1 MNVLVPGD
9 ATADPFAGGLLR
21 AASFWELITR
31 RAQASGGQVMLLNEH
46 DGRVSFAGFRDR
58 AERVAAALDKSG
70 IGPGTRVAW
79 QLPTRISTALVMA
92 ALARLGA
99 VQAPIIPIY
108 GERETAAAV
117 EAAAAEVILVPGF
130 WRGTDFAEKARGL
143 PSAPRVVVVGEHAPE
158 ADAAGALWPPAAEA
172 EWVYFTSGSSG
183 LPKGARHADR
193 SLLAA
198 AHGFTLRGRIGERPD
213 DVGSV
218 PFPIAHVGGI
228 QYLMSMLMSGFPAVL
243 VEAFDPAATAEVF
256 RRHRVTMTG
265 GSTVFYSALLAQ
277 QRALGP
283 GVRLVPSLRL
293 LTGGGAPCPPALFW
307 AVRAELGAVVAHDYG
322 MTEVPMI
329 CVASPADTDE
339 QLAESDG
346 APIAGIR
353 VRIAEAGAVLPA
365 GQDGEIQVQGTAV
378 FQGYTDP
385 MQTEAAFTQDGWFCT
400 GDRGHLRPDGHVEVT
415 GRIKDLIIR
424 KGEKIAPLELETL
437 LAEHPAV
444 AEVAV
449 IGLPDDERGERVCA
463 VLTVRGGARPPGLA
477 DISGFLR
484 NAGIMPQKLPE
495 QVEIVDQMPVSGLGK
510 IAKNALQQRFSRP

>member
-1 MNVLVPGD
+1 MNEVPGD
-9 ATADPFAGGLLR
+9 AAPDPFAGQLLQ
-21 AASFWELITR
+21 AGSFWELITR
-31 RAQASGGQVMLLNEH
+31 RAQLSGRQVMLLDEH
-46 DGRVSFAGFRDR
+46 DRRVSFAGFLDR
-58 AERVAAALDKSG
+58 AERAAAALSARG

-99 VQAPIIPIY
+99 VQAPIVPIF

-117 EAAAAEVILVPGF
+117 QAAAAEVILVPGA
-130 WRGTDFAEKARGL
+130 WRGTDYAEMARGL
-143 PSAPRVVVVGEHAPE
+143 PSAPRVEVVGEYAPE
-158 ADAAGALWPPAAEA
+158 ADAADALAPPPKEA
-172 EWVYFTSGSSG
+172 EWIYFTSGSSG
-183 LPKGARHADR
+183 LPKGARHADS

-198 AHGFTLRGRIGERPD
+198 AHGFTLCGRIGEQPG

-228 QYLMSMLMSGFPAVL
+228 QYLMSVLMTGFPAVL
-243 VEAFDPAATAEVF
+243 VEAFEPAATAEVF
-256 RRHRVTMTG
+256 RRHRVSMTG
-265 GSTVFYSALLAQ
+265 GSTVFYSMLLAQ

-283 GVRLVPSLRL
+283 GARLLPSLRL

-307 AVRAELGAVVAHDYG
+307 AVRAELGAVLAHDYG
-322 MTEVPMI
+322 MTEAPMI
-329 CVASPADTDE
+329 CVASPTDTDE

-346 APIAGIR
+346 APIPGIR
-353 VRIAEAGAVLPA
+353 LRVVDAGAVVPA
-365 GQDGEIQVQGTAV
+365 GQDGEIQVQGAAV

-385 MQTEAAFTQDGWFCT
+385 LQNEAAFTRDGWFRT

-437 LAEHPAV
+437 LAEHPAI

-449 IGLPDDERGERVCA
+449 IGLPDDERGERICA
-463 VLTVRGGARPPGLA
+463 VVTLRGETRVPVLA
-477 DISGFLR
+477 ELSGFLR
-484 NAGIMPQKLPE
+484 DKGIMVQKLPE
-495 QVEIVDQMPVSGLGK
+495 QLEIVDQMPRSGLGK
-510 IAKNALQQRFSRP
+510 IAKKALRDRFSSA